1 MALAPI
7 SPFGGVDAVAF
18 YRNAPG
24 LDVLRQ
30 GGPAGGVSGAG
41 ALGDG
46 DAAGSVEASG
56 FKELLGDKLGAAM
69 KLEAQGAAAAQS
81 LATGTAEDI
90 SAATIAVQKAAISMQ
105 LVGAVRNKALE
116 AYQDVM
122 RMQV

>member
-18 YRNAPG
+18 YRNTPG
-24 LDVLRQ
+24 LEVLRTPGL
-30 GGPAGGVSGAG
+30 GGSEGVAGTEGVGS
-41 ALGDG
+41 
-46 DAAGSVEASG
+46 AGSVDGTG
-56 FKELLGDKLGAAM
+56 FKDMLGDKLGAAIR
-69 KLEAQGAAAAQS
+69 LEAQGAAAAQS

-105 LVGAVRNKALE
+105 LVGAVRNKAIE